1 MSQISLYGKNP
12 VKAVLH
18 KHPILKSCRLADIPA
33 YLSIIAFIMFGVIDN
48 FLFIGGFQS
57 FADSNR
63 LLQIQLSNGLSR
75 SSGGKECNHFSADT
89 TNKRLPCE

>member
-1 MSQISLYGKNP
+1 MLQISLYGKNP

-18 KHPILKSCRLADIPA
+18 KHAILKSCRLADSPA

-57 FADSNR
+57 EEIAV
-63 LLQIQLSNGLSR
+63 
-75 SSGGKECNHFSADT
+75 
-89 TNKRLPCE
+89 